1 MARDDHRCVFTTK
14 VDFASLRLGLV
25 DLSSRALRE
34 SGGGDILQVAHII
47 SQPLTAGVG
56 GMTQA
61 AHDKVC
67 SQSS

>member
-1 MARDDHRCVFTTK
+1 MARDDYRCVFTTK
-14 VDFASLRLGLV
+14 VDIASLRLGLV
-25 DLSSRALRE
+25 DLSSQGLRE

-47 SQPLTAGVG
+47 SQPLTVGVR

-67 SQSS
+67 LQS